1 MTEGKGS
8 MSPRSTT
15 VTTSKSASAIKKAT
29 PRPRATRSNGGL
41 TSAVRRLAPADRAR
55 LGLAARVALA
65 PREQGDLALPPDRPD
80 PVALLEEQAKTR
92 VPELVPVRHGRMMVS
107 PFTFF
112 RGNALGMAV
121 DLGAAPVS
129 GLSAQLCGDA
139 HLSNF
144 GVFGSPERRLLF
156 DVNDFDETLAG
167 PFEWDVKRLVASLSV
182 AGRANGFSRKERKAC
197 VLETVRR
204 YRDAC
209 AEFGTMRALD
219 VWYARADIDQLEEVM
234 RNKIS
239 GRRRKNVDQTLLKAR
254 GSGSMKA
261 FGKLTEMTEDGV
273 RIKADA
279 PLVVPIADLL
289 PDAGREELESRIKD
303 LFRAYRRSLP
313 NERRVLFDQFE
324 FVDMA
329 RKVVGVGSV
338 GTRCWIV
345 LLRGRDDGD
354 PLFLQ
359 VKEAGESVLK
369 ANVPTAMKQR
379 SAPRNEG
386 ERVVIGQRL
395 MQAASDI
402 FLGWQKVEGIDGQTR
417 DFYVRQLRDMKGSAV
432 VEKMDPRGMTLYGQL
447 CGWTLARAHARSGDR
462 IALATYLN
470 SDDDFPNAMVEF
482 AEAYADQ
489 NERDYDAFLEA
500 IKSGRLEAEAG
511 L

>member
-1 MTEGKGS
+1 
-8 MSPRSTT
+8 MSAWNIVAEEETLVR
-15 VTTSKSASAIKKAT
+15 A
-29 PRPRATRSNGGL
+29 PRAAGANGRSAATAARHL
-41 TSAVRRLAPADRAR
+41 TPSERALR
-55 LGLAARVALA
+55 GLAARA
-65 PREQGDLALPPDRPD
+65 ALPPHEQAELVLPASRPD
-80 PVALLEEQAKTR
+80 PVSLIEEQARTR

-129 GLSAQLCGDA
+129 GLGAQLCGDA

-144 GVFGSPERRLLF
+144 GLFGSAERRLIF

-167 PFEWDVKRLVASLSV
+167 PWEWDVKRLAASIAV
-182 AGRANGFSRKERKAC
+182 AGRGNGFSRKERRKC
-197 VLETVRR
+197 VLQTVRR
-204 YRDAC
+204 YRDAT
-209 AEFGTMRALD
+209 AEFATMGALG
-219 VWYARADIDQLEEVM
+219 VWYARGDVDELQEVL

-239 GRRRKNVDQTLLKAR
+239 SSSRKSLDEVTLKAR
-254 GSGSMKA
+254 GSGNLKA
-261 FGKLTEMTEDGV
+261 FAKLTEMTDDGV
-273 RIKADA
+273 RIKADP
-279 PLVVPIADLL
+279 PLMIPIADLL
-289 PDAGREELESRIKD
+289 PEVGRAELVTQLKALLAS
-303 LFRAYRRSLP
+303 YRRSLP
-313 NERRVLFDQFE
+313 PERRTLFDQFE

-359 VKEAGESVLK
+359 VKEAGPSVLK
-369 ANVPTAMKQR
+369 TKVPVALRQR

-386 ERVVIGQRL
+386 ERVVVGQRL
-395 MQAASDI
+395 MQASSDI
-402 FLGWQKVEGIDGQTR
+402 FLGWQRVDGIDGQVR

-432 VEKMDPRGMTLYGQL
+432 VERQDPRTMMMYGQV

-470 SDDDFPNAMVEF
+470 SDDAFPEAMVEY
-482 AEAYADQ
+482 AEAYADL
-489 NERDYDAFLEA
+489 NERDYQAFLDA
-500 IKSGRLEAEAG
+500 IESGRLEAETVQQ
-511 L
+511 